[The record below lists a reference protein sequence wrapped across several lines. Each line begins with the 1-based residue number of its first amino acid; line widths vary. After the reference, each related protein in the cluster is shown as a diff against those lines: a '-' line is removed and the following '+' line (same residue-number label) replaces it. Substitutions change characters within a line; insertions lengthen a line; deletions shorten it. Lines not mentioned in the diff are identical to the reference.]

1 MAATLT
7 QKLEQLDSI
16 IKGAKKIQKQVMQTV
31 VAENILRDDM
41 YRFINQSDEEL
52 RDNIRYKGVI
62 AKEKMR
68 KPKEKKWQRKCQRM
82 PQRMRMTHQ
91 VFGVSYA
98 GLEQPGKV
106 IPGVMNAVLSG
117 HRHA

>member
-16 IKGAKKIQKQVMQTV
+16 TKGAKKIQKQVIETI
-31 VAENILRDDM
+31 VAENILHDDIN
-41 YRFINQSDEEL
+41 RFTDILDQDEEL

-68 KPKEKKWQRKCQRM
+68 KPKDK
-82 PQRMRMTHQ
+82 T
-91 VFGVSYA
+91 
-98 GLEQPGKV
+98 
-106 IPGVMNAVLSG
+106 SG
-117 HRHA
+117 